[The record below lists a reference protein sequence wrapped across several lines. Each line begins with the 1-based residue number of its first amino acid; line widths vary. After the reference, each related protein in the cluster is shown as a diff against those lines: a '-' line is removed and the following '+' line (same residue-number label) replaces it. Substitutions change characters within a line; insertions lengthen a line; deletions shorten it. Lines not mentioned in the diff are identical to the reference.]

1 MPTRPPLP
9 AVKDANILFLD
20 FETGGL
26 SPRTTDVIEVGCVL
40 TDPTGRTVLE
50 EFEARV
56 VPTRPVEPDAARING
71 YNAEKWAAEGVPL
84 LTAMTRVLQLAT
96 GAVMCCHNA
105 PFDKAFL
112 DASLV
117 TTRQRWTGRYHTYC
131 TVALA
136 TPLLRRGMVENT
148 KLDTLARFF
157 GVDQGE
163 PHRAIS
169 DARACRGVFLK
180 LADICDPAIEAYAAR
195 KTAAAAALSKDA
207 NQVTQVLPDG
217 TVVGD
222 PPLTKGVDL
231 GTGY

>member
-1 MPTRPPLP
+1 MPTRPSLP

-40 TDPTGRTVLE
+40 TDPSGRTVLE
-50 EFEARV
+50 EFETRV
-56 VPTRPVEPDAARING
+56 IPTRPVEAEAARING
-71 YNAEKWAAEGVPL
+71 YDPELWARTGVPL
-84 LTAMTRVLQLAT
+84 LTAMVRVLQIADQ
-96 GAVMCCHNA
+96 AVMCCHNA
-105 PFDKAFL
+105 PFDVSFR
-112 DASLV
+112 DAALA

-136 TPLLRRGMVENT
+136 TPLLRRGLIKDT
-148 KLDTLARFF
+148 KLPTLADYFQ
-157 GVDQGE
+157 VDQGE
-163 PHRAIS
+163 PHRAMS
-169 DARACRGVFLK
+169 DARTCRGVFLR
-180 LADICDPAIEAYAAR
+180 LADIFDPAIEAYAAR

-207 NQVTQVLPDG
+207 DQVTQVLSDG